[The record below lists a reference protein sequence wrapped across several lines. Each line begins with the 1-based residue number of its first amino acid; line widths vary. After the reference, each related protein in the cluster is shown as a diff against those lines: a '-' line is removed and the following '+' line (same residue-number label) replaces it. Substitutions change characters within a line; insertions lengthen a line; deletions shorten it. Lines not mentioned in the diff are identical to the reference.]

1 MNKNIFSLISCF
13 LVCVVIMQYRVSYS
27 DIKQGGPHL
36 KITEWDALGYYL
48 YLPSIF
54 IYHDYKEL
62 KWLPAIDQKYA
73 VSGGTGYPAIKQ
85 DNGVYTFKYLGGVA
99 LLESPFF
106 FIGHWVAHHYGYP
119 PDGFSPPYQYAL
131 TFGVL
136 LYCFLGIFLLRKVLL
151 RFFSDATTALTLLA
165 VCLATNFIE
174 YAAIENGQSHA
185 FIFPL
190 YILVLYTTMRWH
202 RKPTI
207 VIAALT
213 GYVIG
218 LATMCRPTEA
228 IMLFIPIM
236 WDTQAKESAHQKW
249 QMVKAH
255 RSHVVAAAICGLL
268 GVLPQMIYWKF
279 STGSFI
285 FDVGSS
291 WDFLSPHFRVLF
303 GWEKGWFIY
312 TPITVFFIVGMF
324 FIRKYPFRKAV
335 LWFCIL
341 NIYIIIGWRDWHYGG
356 SYSTRALMQ
365 SYPMFALPFAAFAE
379 QIQKKWKWLLYLVC
393 AYLIGV
399 NLFQITQY
407 RSGVIHY
414 DEMNRAYYSR
424 VYLNPSPTPLD
435 ISLLDDKEMLNES
448 KYTLKKTILIDT
460 PTKVAFPYGAVG
472 MLYTAKVSDISSDPV
487 KERWLKVESSILAPH
502 HLWQTYLNAD
512 LKMGDSVKHTRVRL
526 FRPLFVDSA
535 ANDYCFYLS
544 IPAEYDFGQLNVY
557 LSSPFSFDGV
567 VEKVKISE
575 FESSLTDE

>member
-1 MNKNIFSLISCF
+1 MNKNIFSLVSCF
-13 LVCVVIMQYRVSYS
+13 LICVVMLQYRVSYS
-27 DIKQGGPHL
+27 DMKQGNPPL

-48 YLPSIF
+48 YLPSILM
-54 IYHDYKEL
+54 YHDYKQL
-62 KWLPAIDQKYA
+62 KWLPAIDQKYGM
-73 VSGGTGYPAIKQ
+73 SGGTGYPAIKQ
-85 DNGVYTFKYLGGVA
+85 DNGDYTFKYLGGVA

-106 FIGHWVAHHYGYP
+106 FIGDRVAKHYHYP
-119 PDGFSPPYQYAL
+119 PDGFSPPYQYAI

-136 LYCFLGIFLLRKVLL
+136 LYCILGIFLLRKILL
-151 RFFSDATTALTLLA
+151 MFFSDATTALTLLA

-190 YILVLYTTMRWH
+190 YIVVLYATIRWH

-207 VIAALT
+207 GVAALA
-213 GYVIG
+213 GYIIG
-218 LATMCRPTEA
+218 LAMMCRPTEA
-228 IMLFIPIM
+228 IMLFIPLL
-236 WDTQAKESAHQKW
+236 WDTQTKESATQKW

-255 RSHVVAAAICGLL
+255 KSHVAVAIVCGLI
-268 GVLPQMIYWKF
+268 GILPQLIYWKL

-365 SYPMFALPFAAFAE
+365 SYPVFALPFAAFVE
-379 QIQKKWKWLLYLVC
+379 QMQRKWKWLFYVVC
-393 AYLIGV
+393 LYLIGV

-407 RSGVIHY
+407 RSEVIRY
-414 DEMNRAYYSR
+414 DENSRAYYGR
-424 VYLNPSPTPLD
+424 IYLNPNPTPLD
-435 ISLLDDKEMLNES
+435 MSLLDDKEMINEH
-448 KYTLKKTILIDT
+448 KYSLKKTILVDT
-460 PTKVAFPYGAVG
+460 PTKVSFQYGG
-472 MLYTAKVSDISSDPV
+472 LGLLYTTKVSDINSDPV

-502 HLWQTYLNAD
+502 CLWQTYLNAD

-526 FRPLFVDSA
+526 FRPLAKDSL
-535 ANDYCFYLS
+535 ANEYCFYLS
-544 IPAEYDFGQLNVY
+544 IPAEYDQGVLSVY
-557 LSSPFSFDGV
+557 LSSPFNFEGV
-567 VEKVKISE
+567 VKRLKISE
-575 FESSLTDE
+575 FESSMTDE

>member
-1 MNKNIFSLISCF
+1 M
-13 LVCVVIMQYRVSYS
+13 
-27 DIKQGGPHL
+27 
-36 KITEWDALGYYL
+36 
-48 YLPSIF
+48 
-54 IYHDYKEL
+54 
-62 KWLPAIDQKYA
+62 
-73 VSGGTGYPAIKQ
+73 
-85 DNGVYTFKYLGGVA
+85 
-99 LLESPFF
+99 
-106 FIGHWVAHHYGYP
+106 
-119 PDGFSPPYQYAL
+119 
-131 TFGVL
+131 FGVL

-207 VIAALT
+207 GIAALT